1 MGSNPATS
9 VVCETGESWDVAG
22 LYVADASLFPTASG
36 VNPMITIESL
46 CHMVA
51 EGAAQTLTGTAIAK
65 PYPVEIRNEL
75 EW

>member
-1 MGSNPATS
+1 
-9 VVCETGESWDVAG
+9 
-22 LYVADASLFPTASG
+22 
-36 VNPMITIESL
+36 MITIESL